1 MRLAFI
7 FGALGLCFLA
17 SLVAAPLAF
26 VREKT
31 LTADFELERERE
43 RVRVEARERV
53 IGRLTALSER
63 IDIAAT
69 TASGDTSDQIALAA
83 RDIDS
88 TVAQLK
94 DILGDLAAEQ
104 GGRDV

>member
-7 FGALGLCFLA
+7 FGALGLA
-17 SLVAAPLAF
+17 SWHHWSPPRSRSSA
-26 VREKT
+26 RT

-43 RVRVEARERV
+43 RVRREARERV
-53 IGRLTALSER
+53 IDRLTALSER
-63 IDIAAT
+63 IDVAAT

-94 DILGDLAAEQ
+94 DILGDLAAEH